1 MKTKKISRRA
11 VTLAAFLLVSASSL
25 HMACAE
31 ASVPF
36 DYFTDDLS
44 VSADAVAKED
54 KYLPPEWFTKG
65 TAVSGVD
72 SDTPPVETSTPAGEP
87 SAATPVPEPAPE
99 TAAACSYC
107 GSAGHSQN
115 RCAVYA
121 VEQRGAV
128 GRWSIPSIGIDVACF
143 TYVLGSDSFEYGQ
156 AICDAADSAG
166 YSAYGSQYLIAD
178 HNYQGFSAI
187 ANCAVGAVGYL
198 DYGNS
203 RTEYVCTG
211 VEYGHNEGTELTD
224 NDGNDVAY
232 NNSGGITLYTC
243 YNGWQ
248 NIVIVYFAP
257 A

>member
-65 TAVSGVD
+65 TAVCGVD
-72 SDTPPVETSTPAGEP
+72 SDTPTEEIPTPAGEP
-87 SAATPVPEPAPE
+87 SVAPSVPEPAPE

-156 AICDAADSAG
+156 AICDAANSAG

-178 HNYQGFSAI
+178 HNYQGLFCHSQLRGW
-187 ANCAVGAVGYL
+187 C
-198 DYGNS
+198 
-203 RTEYVCTG
+203 
-211 VEYGHNEGTELTD
+211 
-224 NDGNDVAY
+224 
-232 NNSGGITLYTC
+232 GGIYGLRKQSNRICLYW
-243 YNGWQ
+243 GGVWAQ
-248 NIVIVYFAP
+248 
-257 A
+257 